1 MVDGGSE
8 GFRLHRRGRIV
19 PILIVVIGSV
29 IQIGV
34 IVRIVGIPINRP
46 AKLLKKA
53 TMVAMKETAGFMKS
67 GGRTKS
73 EIPPKSKAH
82 PQCPAR
88 PVSTEPHTTTRP
100 RATTTPRVPVQPS

>member
-53 TMVAMKETAGFMKS
+53 TMVAMKETAVFMKS
-67 GGRTKS
+67 EGRTKS
-73 EIPPKSKAH
+73 EDPPNSRSH
-82 PQCPAR
+82 RECPACALG
-88 PVSTEPHTTTRP
+88 TETTTKT
-100 RATTTPRVPVQPS
+100 AALQTTARRGPVRR